1 MTLFSRKG
9 QSSMG
14 ITHSLVTDPEYSQ
27 VECPHNQILNE
38 IYLGDILFRET
49 PSLKKKNQIFR
60 VDSGMLSAVS
70 LGVSEGE
77 TIPTTLFS
85 IIQTLCF
92 L

>member
-49 PSLKKKNQIFR
+49 PSLKKKIRFLEWILECCL
-60 VDSGMLSAVS
+60 LSRWEYQKGKQS
-70 LGVSEGE
+70 
-77 TIPTTLFS
+77 PPHFS
-85 IIQTLCF
+85 V
-92 L
+92 